1 MRIFIARGLLFLL
14 LLPFVTYGFFVA
26 ANRIPFGKRSLYD
39 ATSLDQWRPGKDASL
54 LRFREVEEYGDVDV
68 LLVGSS
74 HAYRGFDTRI
84 FARHGIRSF
93 NIGSTSQSPLNT
105 HYVLQR
111 YLDAVTPELVVY
123 EIYCGVLGDGTE
135 VESACDLMANTSFST
150 HWLRMVLATRSL
162 FALRASLRT
171 YLERTTF
178 DFSEVTTGRGLRS
191 DYVSGGYVVSHT
203 QREETVVGDEARRDM
218 VFSGRARRYLGKT
231 LRMLR
236 KRGIPVILVT
246 QPLPPEYIAELPAYE
261 TIRESIRELAARHG
275 VRYVDFNEELVLDSR
290 EHFMDYHHLNIMGVE
305 VFNEALCV
313 LLLRQYGDVLRPPP
327 TAGQQLLED

>member
-1 MRIFIARGLLFLL
+1 
-14 LLPFVTYGFFVA
+14 
-26 ANRIPFGKRSLYD
+26 
-39 ATSLDQWRPGKDASL
+39 
-54 LRFREVEEYGDVDV
+54 LRFREIEEYGDIDV
-68 LLVGSS
+68 LFVGSS
-74 HAYRGFDTRI
+74 HAYRGFDTRV
-84 FARHGIRSF
+84 FAREGIRSF

-111 YLDAVTPELVVY
+111 YLDVVTPELVVY
-123 EIYCGVLGDGTE
+123 EVYCGVLEDGTE
-135 VESACDLMANTSFST
+135 VESTCDLLANTSFST

-178 DFSEVTTGRGLRS
+178 DLNEVAPGRRLRS
-191 DYVSGGYVVSHT
+191 KYVSGGYVVSDA
-203 QREETVVGDEARRDM
+203 QRKKTSVGDDVRRDM

-236 KRGIPVILVT
+236 KRGVSVILVT
-246 QPLPPEYIAELPAYE
+246 QPLPPEYVAELPAYD

-275 VRYVDFNEELVLDSR
+275 VRYMDFTGELDLDSR
-290 EHFMDYHHLNIMGVE
+290 KHFMDYHHLNLMGVE

-313 LLLRQYGDVLRPPP
+313 HLLRHYGNVLRPPRA
-327 TAGQQLLED
+327 AGQPLKD